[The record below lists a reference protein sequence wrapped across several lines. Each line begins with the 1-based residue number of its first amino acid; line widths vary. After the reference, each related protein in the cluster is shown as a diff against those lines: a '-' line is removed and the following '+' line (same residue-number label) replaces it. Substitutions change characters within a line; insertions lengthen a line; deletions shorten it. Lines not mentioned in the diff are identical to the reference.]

1 VANIDPRLIAQI
13 NNASKASNEEIKAVI
28 SLVNQAGN
36 EKIVN
41 DLLSQ
46 TQDAMDE
53 KPTNVKHLPKLGVL
67 VVQGSPKFIQKL
79 LEHPEVSS
87 ATVSDSTDIDKQK

>member
-1 VANIDPRLIAQI
+1 VTNIDPRLMAQI
-13 NNASKASNEEIKAVI
+13 NNASRASNGDIKAVI
-28 SLVNQAGN
+28 SLVSQAGN
-36 EKIVN
+36 EKIAN
-41 DLLSQ
+41 DLLSR

-53 KPTNVKHLPKLGVL
+53 KPTNVKLLPKLGVL

-87 ATVSDSTDIDKQK
+87 ATISDNKDIGKQE